1 MLKKSL
7 VSFLFFISTS
17 SIAAGGN
24 YTLIFAC
31 ADPHSA
37 GRDSSMAEV
46 LMGHIISGCSNCYAS
61 LITSSSVS
69 QLCRDSGVPL
79 TNMALMQKARQVG
92 KKNGATFYLIKS
104 TEMATLGVV
113 GR

>member
-1 MLKKSL
+1 MFKKIL
-7 VSFLFFISTS
+7 LTLALLISTS
-17 SIAAGGN
+17 AIAAEGN

-37 GRDSSMAEV
+37 GRDSGLAEV
-46 LMGHIISGCSNCYAS
+46 LMGHIMSGCSNCYAS

-69 QLCRDSGVPL
+69 QICRDSGVPL
-79 TNMALMQKARQVG
+79 TNKALMQKARQVG